1 MTDHTAD
8 VAPFEA
14 AWQGIHHVAL
24 VTRDL
29 DSTISFYRDML
40 GMEVVF
46 IAPAGELHGRHGAV
60 RPGGDPDRPGLHFFE
75 YPQAP
80 LFGPHDRSLQAAV
93 FDPGA
98 TFLSHISLALP
109 DEDAGL
115 ALRERL
121 TCHGVEATPI
131 MDQGRFR
138 NIGFLDNNGMSLE
151 AAWPRGP
158 VQQRNSAGGESL
170 RDSRT
175 VVHIRPRL
183 LARQIEVHSLE
194 GRPQQR
200 GDRHRPGLRD
210 SNLG

>member
-1 MTDHTAD
+1 MKRMMPMTDRTDD
-8 VAPFEA
+8 VSPFAP
-14 AWQGIHHVAL
+14 AWRGFHHVAL

-75 YPQAP
+75 YHQAP
-80 LFGPHDRSLQAAV
+80 LFGPHDRTLQAAV

-109 DEDAGL
+109 DEAAGL
-115 ALRERL
+115 ELRERL
-121 TCHGVEATPI
+121 TRHGVPTTPI
-131 MDQGRFR
+131 MDQGPFR
-138 NIGFLDNNGMSLE
+138 NMGFIDNNGMSLE

-158 VQQRNSAGGESL
+158 M
-170 RDSRT
+170 
-175 VVHIRPRL
+175 
-183 LARQIEVHSLE
+183 QIT
-194 GRPQQR
+194 
-200 GDRHRPGLRD
+200 
-210 SNLG
+210 

>member
-1 MTDHTAD
+1 MKRMMPMTGRTAD
-8 VAPFEA
+8 VSPFAP
-14 AWQGIHHVAL
+14 AWRGFHHVAL

-75 YPQAP
+75 YHQAP
-80 LFGPHDRSLQAAV
+80 LFGPHDRTLQAAV

-109 DEDAGL
+109 DEAAGL
-115 ALRERL
+115 ELLERL
-121 TCHGVEATPI
+121 TRHGVPTTPI
-131 MDQGRFR
+131 MDQGPFR
-138 NIGFLDNNGMSLE
+138 NMGFIDNNGMSLE

-158 VQQRNSAGGESL
+158 M
-170 RDSRT
+170 
-175 VVHIRPRL
+175 
-183 LARQIEVHSLE
+183 QIT
-194 GRPQQR
+194 
-200 GDRHRPGLRD
+200 
-210 SNLG
+210 